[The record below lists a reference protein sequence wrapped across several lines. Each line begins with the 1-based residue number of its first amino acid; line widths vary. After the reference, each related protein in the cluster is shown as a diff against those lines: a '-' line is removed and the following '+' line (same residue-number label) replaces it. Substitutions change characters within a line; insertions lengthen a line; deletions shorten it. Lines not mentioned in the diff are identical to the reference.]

1 MMVGVV
7 LSALSAKRLS
17 HEKMRDDLVSV
28 MYARIWP
35 ISSSEYHIREH
46 QLPSYY
52 NTTIRGL

>member
-1 MMVGVV
+1 MVGVV
-7 LSALSAKRLS
+7 LSALSARRPT

-28 MYARIWP
+28 MYARIQLM
-35 ISSSEYHIREH
+35 SSSEYHIREH